1 MGGMKWPD
9 VGFITGSG
17 KWSSRRLPT
26 HRVPHLNFPDC
37 AIGEKNAR
45 PKGSPRLRGPERGE
59 SLWCHRIAHGF
70 RSNEFRSVGRRCVQ
84 KFDERDFF
92 LISSSRP
99 GSVKDI
105 NFGTQLLCQRAGTR
119 SCSAPPPTGAIK
131 GRNNGIFGAASR
143 NMGAVCDVRETG
155 QNEWNF
161 FFFFQFFNEPT
172 GSGKQSAL

>member
-1 MGGMKWPD
+1 MRLWIQINSILGFNQFNTITIKWIKLSPKLWMNLTQIRCSGLSMPFWTKIKNSNSLNYAKIGIQLIMYISCVSDGGMKWPD

-92 LISSSRP
+92 
-99 GSVKDI
+99 
-105 NFGTQLLCQRAGTR
+105 
-119 SCSAPPPTGAIK
+119 
-131 GRNNGIFGAASR
+131 
-143 NMGAVCDVRETG
+143 
-155 QNEWNF
+155 
-161 FFFFQFFNEPT
+161 
-172 GSGKQSAL
+172 

>member
-105 NFGTQLLCQRAGTR
+105 NFGTQLLCQRASTR
-119 SCSAPPPTGAIK
+119 SCSAPHQLEQSKAETMEFSEPPVATWAPFATCVK
-131 GRNNGIFGAASR
+131 RAKMNGI
-143 NMGAVCDVRETG
+143 
-155 QNEWNF
+155 
-161 FFFFQFFNEPT
+161 FFFQFFNEPT